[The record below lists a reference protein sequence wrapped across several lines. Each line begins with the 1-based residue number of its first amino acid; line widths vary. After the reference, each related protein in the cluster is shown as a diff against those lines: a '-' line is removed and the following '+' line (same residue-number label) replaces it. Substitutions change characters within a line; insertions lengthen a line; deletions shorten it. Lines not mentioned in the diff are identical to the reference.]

1 MKKFIGLVCL
11 FAVSVICLINLGE
24 IVAYDWTEIEDEAV
38 KGINYIMEKVDLKL
52 DEAGDFIDEKL
63 VSVFDKD

>member
-24 IVAYDWTEIEDEAV
+24 IVAYDWPEIEDEAV
-38 KGINYIMEKVDLKL
+38 KGINFIMEKVDLKL